1 MKRIKDPRKAQK
13 KSSRTVGMG
22 WYFYYQIYSGGEVG
36 FGVTVGSNVVVGM
49 NVVG

>member
-1 MKRIKDPRKAQK
+1 MKRIKDLEKQK
-13 KSSRTVGMG
+13 KRSRTVGMVG
-22 WYFYYQIYSGGEVG
+22 TFNYQIYSGGEVG